1 MVDLTKMIQG
11 GLDLAKAFGGDDQ
24 AYRSTMAKQAQVEG
38 LIVDA
43 ANKRDERVARQNAP
57 EAIRALGG
65 NPDLATILRAGYDP
79 SKLGLGDIF
88 AGAAPNDVRSFR
100 MMTEGLSH
108 EDRERARRI
117 NLGLD
122 GRASGAAI
130 GYQKITGPDGREY
143 LVATDPRGIGA
154 QVVGSDTSFGS
165 FAGQQRSAQAP
176 QPQRADMEADI
187 ELANSMIAAGI
198 PEAQVDA
205 FLAQRG
211 QRAPAPSAGQGM
223 PSRAGNQFA
232 SRRPEDQAAATERAK
247 LQAQLDALP
256 QELAMRGQAAVS
268 QAVGIEQGKAQ
279 VDRQNVAT
287 TRQTNAGRALDL
299 LGEAE
304 RLLDQATGGR
314 FGAAGDAVA
323 GAFGYSTAGA
333 QANAALATIAGQL
346 TAQMPRMEGPQSDR
360 DVQMYKEMAGD
371 LANPNLPIQTR
382 LAALQQIRLMQEK
395 SLRGQQALPAA
406 PAQQQPQARPAAAPV
421 QRARNPQTGQV
432 VEFRNG
438 QWVPV
443 Q

>member
-1 MVDLTKMIQG
+1 MVDLTKAIQG

-88 AGAAPNDVRSFR
+88 AGAAPNEVRSFR
-100 MMTEGLSH
+100 MMTEGLSP

-154 QVVGSDTSFGS
+154 QVVGGDTSFGS

-232 SRRPEDQAAATERAK
+232 SRRPEDQAAATERATQEVK
-247 LQAQLDALP
+247 LEFLP
-256 QELAMRGQAAVS
+256 QQQAIETQGAIDR
-268 QAVGIEQGKAQ
+268 AVGVEQGKAGIESQ
-279 VDRQNVAT
+279 STARAKSASLNNVDRGLERIDKAM
-287 TRQTNAGRALDL
+287 AALS
-299 LGEAE
+299 
-304 RLLDQATGGR
+304 GR
-314 FGAAGDAVA
+314 FMDTGPVDGRIMI
-323 GAFGYSTAGA
+323 
-333 QANAALATIAGQL
+333 ATEAGQELDRAVGAIQNDMLAL
-346 TAQMPRMEGPQSDR
+346 TRVPGIGSQSDLEAKIANLKYPSIYNHPEVNRRNLEQLKAFMADLRSQIQGSQAGGQQPGPQ
-360 DVQMYKEMAGD
+360 
-371 LANPNLPIQTR
+371 
-382 LAALQQIRLMQEK
+382 
-395 SLRGQQALPAA
+395 
-406 PAQQQPQARPAAAPV
+406 PAAAPV
-421 QRARNPQTGQV
+421 RRARNPQTGQV